1 MKLVVVRLDQ
11 TVNEKLAS
19 VKVMLTRVMVRTAD
33 EDAAAGWYY
42 TLNSL
47 QPTHWK
53 GRCRS
58 ACRVAQAVHVG
69 HATVLACCVKVV
81 ERA

>member
-53 GRCRS
+53 GRC
-58 ACRVAQAVHVG
+58 
-69 HATVLACCVKVV
+69 
-81 ERA
+81 